1 MEEVN
6 PWVRLHPWLWEVSNE
21 SNGLLNTTFAW
32 GCSCTKIILRLFDDT
47 NECWKQNETQQ
58 DASYEHRNTYA
69 ILRDLWHGAIDFVWH
84 WFGEFLGL
92 SGVAVI
98 WRSATGNVMPKQGCM
113 VCLSCNISGCFK
125 FNKLSQACAN
135 PSAMNRSKSILS
147 LQGARS
153 LGGFRPLH
161 CRSFSTDFSE
171 KTTEGFHLPFS
182 EPKRFSQVTLWRRK
196 DFQTR
201 SLNEFILHF
210 MNQFL
215 VD

>member
-1 MEEVN
+1 MPWHPHKDFARFFFEERNCGDLMEEVN

-21 SNGLLNTTFAW
+21 SNGLLITTFAR

-47 NECWKQNETQQ
+47 NACWKQNETQQ

-69 ILRDLWHGAIDFVWH
+69 ILRDLWTWSHWFRSQSNDKCIQKHVWH

-98 WRSATGNVMPKQGCM
+98 WRSVTGNVMPKQGCM

-153 LGGFRPLH
+153 LGGFRPWH

-171 KTTEGFHLPFS
+171 NTTAKVS
-182 EPKRFSQVTLWRRK
+182 
-196 DFQTR
+196 
-201 SLNEFILHF
+201 I
-210 MNQFL
+210 
-215 VD
+215 